1 MSDSVDTR
9 PGLERRF
16 RRDSVYEDVIDMYK
30 DDLEEILRD
39 FPFRVRY
46 VNELAVDTG
55 GVCRDLFSAFWQE
68 SYVKDFDGEKLLVPA
83 VRSNID
89 MVSLRLLGT
98 ILSHGFMVCGFLPIR
113 IAFPVVAV
121 VLFGLETKFT
131 NGMIIDSFVDYLA
144 SYDSNLIKQ
153 AISEAKNG
161 KELTQ
166 GMQSQVISVLS
177 RLGCVQVP
185 TIGSSQRGGDFQAIP
200 LSIVVG
206 EASG

>member
-1 MSDSVDTR
+1 MLFFTVDDTRQKFISDSVDTR

-39 FPFRVRY
+39 FPFRVRC

-83 VRSNID
+83 VRPNID
-89 MVSLRLLGT
+89 MVGLRLLGT

-131 NGMIIDSFVDYLA
+131 DGMIIDSFVDYLA
-144 SYDSNLIKQ
+144 S
-153 AISEAKNG
+153 
-161 KELTQ
+161 
-166 GMQSQVISVLS
+166 
-177 RLGCVQVP
+177 
-185 TIGSSQRGGDFQAIP
+185 
-200 LSIVVG
+200 
-206 EASG
+206 